1 MRFPHARWTQEN
13 HVAGFVNESQRTQL
27 PNLPIIQRWL
37 KTEIELLEGFYER
50 EMGQLQPRPQ
60 IRSPSCFHLAAQQL
74 IEKVC
79 VTRLFLRRLFQQVLQ
94 PCFPRLQSQRLQCR
108 LHPSDRVVLLPP
120 PLAIRPYAASERSS

>member
-50 EMGQLQPRPQ
+50 EICQLQPRPHLS
-60 IRSPSCFHLAAQQL
+60 SPPCFHLAAQHL
-74 IEKVC
+74 IDKVR
-79 VTRLFLRRLFQQVLQ
+79 VARISLRHFSQSVLQ
-94 PCFPRLQSQRLQCR
+94 
-108 LHPSDRVVLLPP
+108 
-120 PLAIRPYAASERSS
+120 RSFQP